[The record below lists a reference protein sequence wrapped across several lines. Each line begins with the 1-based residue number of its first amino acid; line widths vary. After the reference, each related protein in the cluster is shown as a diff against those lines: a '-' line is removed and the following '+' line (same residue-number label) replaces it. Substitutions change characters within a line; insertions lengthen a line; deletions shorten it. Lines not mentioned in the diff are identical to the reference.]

1 MVCRI
6 TLNLRTTAYGPTAFE
21 RTRNSF
27 PMSDLKNP
35 RSRRSDQILDSTT
48 TKNLEVRI
56 RKDYDEP
63 RDYSHFTEFTDGEVS
78 RTAHQRAGQDVL
90 VIGPLV

>member
-1 MVCRI
+1 M
-6 TLNLRTTAYGPTAFE
+6 G
-21 RTRNSF
+21 
-27 PMSDLKNP
+27 DLKNP

-48 TKNLEVRI
+48 TKDLEVHI

-63 RDYSHFTEFTDGEVS
+63 RDYSHFTEFTDGDVS

-90 VIGPLV
+90 VTGPPV